1 MNLANIWQH
10 PRTSIAG
17 LLIGIVSLG
26 TVLSQQGITLG
37 HAGST
42 TVISLATAIASAF
55 LGLIARDPN
64 TAKSAN

>member
-1 MNLANIWQH
+1 MNLTNIWQH

-17 LLIGIVSLG
+17 LLIGIVSIG
-26 TVLSQQGITLG
+26 SVLSQQGITLG

-55 LGLIARDPN
+55 LGLVARDPSPA
-64 TAKSAN
+64 TPAK